1 VLPRRHVVLELIM
14 AFLLL
19 TCEHGGNRIPR
30 RWTKH
35 FRGLGG
41 RLATHEGFDIGAA
54 AVAKRL
60 ARSLDAPLLLATT
73 SRLLVDLNR
82 SIGNETLFS
91 NVTSGLPQS
100 ERRAILEEYYLPH
113 RAAVDHAVALSVQKR
128 ITVIHVGVHSFT
140 PVLRGDR
147 RKADIGL
154 LYDPK
159 RPAERGFAGRWHAAL
174 VAEDGAIRVR
184 RNYPYRGAGDGLTTA
199 LRRRYEPTAY
209 VGLELEINQ
218 GLLGTPG
225 GIAEMARLVG
235 ASLKAVLQPN
245 AGHSHQSGI

>member
-1 VLPRRHVVLELIM
+1 VLPLPHVVLELIM

-19 TCEHGGNRIPR
+19 TCEHGGNTIPR
-30 RWTKH
+30 RWARH
-35 FRGLGG
+35 FRGLSK
-41 RLATHEGFDIGAA
+41 RLATHEGLDIGAA
-54 AVAKRL
+54 AVAKRVSRAL
-60 ARSLDAPLLLATT
+60 SAPLLLATT

-91 NVTSGLPQS
+91 NVTSALPQE

-113 RAAVDHAVALSVQKR
+113 RAAVDQAVALAVQRR

-147 RKADIGL
+147 RNADIGL
-154 LYDPK
+154 LYDPR

-174 VAEDGAIRVR
+174 VALDGAIRVR

-209 VGLELEINQ
+209 VGLELEMNQ

-225 GIAEMARLVG
+225 GIAEMSRLIG
-235 ASLKAVLQPN
+235 GSLQAVLEPS
-245 AGHSHQSGI
+245 APHRHA